1 MQIQLISKDNHELDA
16 YVSSPKIKEK
26 GSIIVIQEIFGI
38 TDHIKSV
45 CKTFS
50 SHGYK
55 TIAPALYDRFEKN
68 IILDYNQIE
77 EGKSFK
83 ERLAIN
89 HAMNDINAAI
99 SFTDA
104 STAIIGYCFGGMLA
118 HIAASELKTMC
129 AVSYYGG
136 LIAEKYL
143 DKSPQCPIIYHF
155 GEQDFAIPMSNVE
168 LIKKHYPEAIV
179 YSYKEAGHGFNCEM
193 RNDYHEASANIAF
206 DRTLNFLNKHMDNS
220 D

>member
-99 SFTDA
+99 SICNGPV
-104 STAIIGYCFGGMLA
+104 AIVGYCYGGMLS
-118 HIAASELKTMC
+118 HVAASKLKLNC

-136 LIAEKYL
+136 LIAENHL
-143 DKSPQCPIIYHF
+143 DKSPNCPIMYHF
-155 GEQDFAIPMSNVE
+155 GERDIAIPMESVD
-168 LIKKHYPEAIV
+168 LIMNEYPNAIIHT
-179 YSYKEAGHGFNCEM
+179 YPEAGHGFNCEM
-193 RNDYHEASANIAF
+193 RSDYDEPSAVIALK
-206 DRTLNFLNKHMDNS
+206 RTLNFLDLYCQ
-220 D
+220 